1 MERSGFRIAAA
12 LAALAAIP
20 PNVLAQS
27 GSEGLQSAR
36 RDRWALIAERALWD
50 AEEAQSPRT
59 HSSAGIFDA
68 DPGWLR
74 SSDFKPAVQVDLA
87 QGWALCADW
96 ARYRPK
102 AVQVRESVDTL
113 LLGLQYKF
121 R

>member
-1 MERSGFRIAAA
+1 MERSAFRIAAA
-12 LAALAAIP
+12 LAALAAVP
-20 PNVLAQS
+20 PSVLAQS
-27 GSEGLQSAR
+27 ESDGLQIAR
-36 RDRWALIAERALWD
+36 RDRWTLVAERALWD
-50 AEEAQSPRT
+50 AEQAQPRRT
-59 HSSAGIFDA
+59 LSAASVFDA

>member
-1 MERSGFRIAAA
+1 MELSAFRIAAA
-12 LAALAAIP
+12 LAALAAVP
-20 PNVLAQS
+20 PGVLAQS
-27 GSEGLQSAR
+27 GSDGLQSAR
-36 RDRWALIAERALWD
+36 RDRWALIAERWGA
-50 AEEAQSPRT
+50 EAQSLRT
-59 HSSAGIFDA
+59 LSSASVFDA

-102 AVQVRESVDTL
+102 AVQVRESIDTL
-113 LLGLQYKF
+113 VLGLQYKF

>member
-1 MERSGFRIAAA
+1 MQCSGFRIAAA
-12 LAALAAIP
+12 LAALVAVP
-20 PNVLAQS
+20 PGVLAESQS
-27 GSEGLQSAR
+27 DSAR
-36 RDRWALIAERALWD
+36 RERWTLIAERALWD
-50 AEEAQSPRT
+50 ADQAQVARNP
-59 HSSAGIFDA
+59 SSVSVFEA

-96 ARYRPK
+96 ARYRPR
-102 AVQVRESVDTL
+102 AVQVRESIDTV

>member
-12 LAALAAIP
+12 LVALAAVP
-20 PNVLAQS
+20 PAVLAESQS
-27 GSEGLQSAR
+27 DTQQSAR
-36 RDRWALIAERALWD
+36 RERWALIAERALWD
-50 AEEAQSPRT
+50 AEQRNP
-59 HSSAGIFDA
+59 SSVSAFDT

-74 SSDFKPAVQVDLA
+74 SSGFKPAMQVDLA

-96 ARYRPK
+96 DRYRPK
-102 AVQVRESVDTL
+102 VVQVRESIDTF